1 MKCDSSESRGPQ
13 PRPAEA
19 RNGIRNVAF
28 PAGCD
33 PCKTLDIMNT
43 IEKWLLRLLALMSLS
58 SLAIHKIT
66 IHRAE
71 SFGARRLE
79 AFDDAFATVVLI
91 LSAIFAVYRSVCI
104 RRRSPRLW
112 WRKCRRFAFWFGISI
127 GIIPTVVIGFVKGDW
142 TDIPDI
148 LCVAAASLLVSAAAH
163 IRLRRMSCRP

>member
-1 MKCDSSESRGPQ
+1 MRLFGVARAAASPSGGPQ
-13 PRPAEA
+13 RHSQRCVPRMLRPSQ
-19 RNGIRNVAF
+19 RHSH
-28 PAGCD
+28 
-33 PCKTLDIMNT
+33 IMNT